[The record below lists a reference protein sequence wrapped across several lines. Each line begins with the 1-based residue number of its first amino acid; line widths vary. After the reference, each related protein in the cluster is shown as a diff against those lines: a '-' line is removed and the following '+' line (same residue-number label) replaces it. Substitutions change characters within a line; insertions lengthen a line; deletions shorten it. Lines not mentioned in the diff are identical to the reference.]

1 MPVINNKESDKLI
14 EIRKSLHQEYTINYR
29 MVINGISD
37 NENGTVVN
45 KNTNKNKINE
55 NVCNKDISTAETKSR
70 QNMSSYSR
78 FYFGTR

>member
-1 MPVINNKESDKLI
+1 MPVISNKESDKLI
-14 EIRKSLHQEYTINYR
+14 EIRKSFHQEYIINYR

>member
-1 MPVINNKESDKLI
+1 
-14 EIRKSLHQEYTINYR
+14 